1 MYNPPSFA
9 VEDPE
14 TIRTLVHA
22 RGFGH
27 LVTVTVPGDGADDG
41 ALAAVPV
48 PFLVEDDLSVVRLH
62 LARANPF
69 WRQVDGRPVLL
80 IVPGTDGYVSPRWYP
95 SKAVDGKVVPTWNY
109 EVVHLH
115 GTARAVHDAGW
126 LRSIVAALSDRFEA
140 EEGAPPWHLDDAPA
154 EYVQT
159 MLRGI
164 VGVEIAVERVEA
176 KRKLSQN
183 RAVADVDGVVA
194 ALTASPD
201 PQRRRHG
208 QAVAEANAARER

>member
-9 VEDPE
+9 VED
-14 TIRTLVHA
+14 RDAVRAMLRAHA
-22 RGFGH
+22 FGH
-27 LVTVTVPGDGADDG
+27 LVAVDDTSEPG
-41 ALAAVPV
+41 ALLSIPA
-48 PFLVEDDLSVVRLH
+48 PFLVAEDLSTVRLH

-80 IVPGTDGYVSPRWYP
+80 IVAGTDGYVSPRWYP

-115 GTARAVHDAGW
+115 GTARAVHDTGW
-126 LRSIVAALSDRFEA
+126 LHAIVGELSDHFEA
-140 EEGAPPWHLDDAPA
+140 AEGEPVWRLEDAPA
-154 EYVQT
+154 DYVQT

-164 VGVEIAVERVEA
+164 VGLELAVERVEA

-183 RAVADVDGVVA
+183 RPPADVDGVVA
-194 ALTASPD
+194 ALTTSPD
-201 PQRRRHG
+201 PVRNRHG
-208 QAVAEANAARER
+208 RAVAEANAHRDR